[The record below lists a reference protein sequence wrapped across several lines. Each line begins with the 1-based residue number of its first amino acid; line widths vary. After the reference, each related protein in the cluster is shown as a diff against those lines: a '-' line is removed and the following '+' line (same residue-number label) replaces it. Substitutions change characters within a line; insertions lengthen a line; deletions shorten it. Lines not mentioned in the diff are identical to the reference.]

1 MLQWKW
7 KLFWKLSLCFKRNA
21 LSVALGHLMSSPEFR
36 LTNASNV
43 VYSVLLPALLEM
55 SGSGTTEVTTATSI
69 LMLTLLRALLA
80 TLELQQWEVKNTV
93 WFGFL
98 NLSWI
103 LHQQTLCIL
112 DPKLSIQ
119 RWGKKVSFS
128 QWWCC
133 MTSSSSHLPIL
144 HWKIKVFK
152 CQHISGVLGAVP
164 KSSTHIGWGG
174 AWGQGYNWCCDVCV
188 WCSRGNHPLCL
199 CKGLSCDCPE
209 LPIPV
214 STGDTIITP
223 PLLHHSHY
231 WKGHMPDML
240 QAAILQGSI
249 QFTSVLCIPSC
260 LAGAVCRHGNQ
271 HRQGGCLQRGSSS
284 LAL

>member
-1 MLQWKW
+1 
-7 KLFWKLSLCFKRNA
+7 
-21 LSVALGHLMSSPEFR
+21 MSSPEFR

-43 VYSVLLPALLEM
+43 VYSVLLPALQEM
-55 SGSGTTEVTTATSI
+55 SRSGTTEVTTATSI

-188 WCSRGNHPLCL
+188 WCSRGKP
-199 CKGLSCDCPE
+199 PT
-209 LPIPV
+209 LPV
-214 STGDTIITP
+214 
-223 PLLHHSHY
+223 
-231 WKGHMPDML
+231 
-240 QAAILQGSI
+240 QGSELWLPWVTHTCFHGRHHNYTTI
-249 QFTSVLCIPSC
+249 AQSQSLLERPHAWHASSSHSAGLNSIHFSALYSQLPCRRCVQTREPAQTRRLPAARIIKPGSLGRPCGSSCSVLQQTNSEP
-260 LAGAVCRHGNQ
+260 NQ
-271 HRQGGCLQRGSSS
+271 W
-284 LAL
+284 